1 MADFLD
7 FSRKKSWRKKI
18 VPEKDRVEICGFL
31 GFDFRIFGV
40 PARIFPDFLGF
51 RSENAESMMRSTF
64 SARIRYFPVEFDIA
78 SWKSMSPAG
87 FRDFQIESEVFDIL
101 SSNSSILKSSK
112 NWLGSTPT
120 HKNKKISI
128 LAFKNTLQIAF

>member
-51 RSENAESMMRSTF
+51 RSENAESMSINDEVDFFGSNSIF
-64 SARIRYFPVEFDIA
+64 SGRVRHRELEIDVS
-78 SWKSMSPAG
+78 SWISGFSDRVRG
-87 FRDFQIESEVFDIL
+87 FRHSQLEFINIEIIKKLARQYPYPQEQ
-101 SSNSSILKSSK
+101 
-112 NWLGSTPT
+112 
-120 HKNKKISI
+120 KNKHSGV
-128 LAFKNTLQIAF
+128 

>member
-1 MADFLD
+1 VADFLD

-87 FRDFQIESEVFDIL
+87 FRDFQREFINIEIIKKLARQYPYPQEQ
-101 SSNSSILKSSK
+101 
-112 NWLGSTPT
+112 
-120 HKNKKISI
+120 KNKHSGV
-128 LAFKNTLQIAF
+128 